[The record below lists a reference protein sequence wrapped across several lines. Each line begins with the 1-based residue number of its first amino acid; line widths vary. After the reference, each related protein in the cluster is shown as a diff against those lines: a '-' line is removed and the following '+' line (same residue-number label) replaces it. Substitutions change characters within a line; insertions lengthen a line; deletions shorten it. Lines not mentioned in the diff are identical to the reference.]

1 MWLSQQTFMSWNFS
15 SLLKQQKFV
24 LAHSDFF
31 HSRRIYCQKHRHPKL
46 KRSPKW
52 SVGNMPWIM
61 RIKFSSVCHKSL
73 RFFRWFPLMRRWCV
87 WSTRLH
93 PAEMGLSIVLV
104 NHSIGKAKYRFTA
117 TATAGMASKARIRII
132 KIPAVVS
139 FFVFFC
145 PHATATHT
153 KPRTTPCRSI
163 MYRYGFHL
171 ADCAIWQ
178 IKNIATGA

>member
-1 MWLSQQTFMSWNFS
+1 M
-15 SLLKQQKFV
+15 
-24 LAHSDFF
+24 
-31 HSRRIYCQKHRHPKL
+31 
-46 KRSPKW
+46 
-52 SVGNMPWIM
+52 
-61 RIKFSSVCHKSL
+61 
-73 RFFRWFPLMRRWCV
+73 

-139 FFVFFC
+139 FFLFFC

-153 KPRTTPCRSI
+153 KPRTTPCRG
-163 MYRYGFHL
+163 RYGFHL